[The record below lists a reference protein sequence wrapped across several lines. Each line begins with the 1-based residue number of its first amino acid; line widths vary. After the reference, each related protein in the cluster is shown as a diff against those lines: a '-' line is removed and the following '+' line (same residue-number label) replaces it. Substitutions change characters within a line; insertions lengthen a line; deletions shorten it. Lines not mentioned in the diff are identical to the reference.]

1 MWFQYGYG
9 LYGDWIIEVNCVGL
23 MMELGLTM
31 L

>member
-9 LYGDWIIEVNCVGL
+9 LYGDWIIEVNGVGL
-23 MMELGLTM
+23 MMEFGLTM